1 MSDPRGTDIYE
12 LMQIQVGS
20 LITVTADQ
28 IAKLQPYRNILKI
41 EADLYR
47 IVGKCCETRA
57 EAMDA
62 LAAAKADDPNRRHA
76 LYEAYKDDRRLRSA
90 EFTAEYDALLRGIKA
105 EQQQEKNN
113 VAFGPSTNREIFS

>member
-12 LMQIQVGS
+12 LIQIQVGS
-20 LITVTADQ
+20 LITVTTDQ
-28 IAKLQPYRNILKI
+28 IAKLQPSRNILTI

-62 LAAAKADDPNRRHA
+62 LAAAKDDDPNGLQA
-76 LYEAYKDDRRLRSA
+76 LYEAYKDDPCLRNEENAS
-90 EFTAEYDALLRGIKA
+90 
-105 EQQQEKNN
+105 
-113 VAFGPSTNREIFS
+113 